1 MVVDLE
7 GRIVRFNDT
16 LVTPTGIADD
26 ERVRGLPFAA
36 VFAAGG
42 AQEQV
47 ARLIAE
53 QAPSRHEHRW
63 IGRNGE
69 KIVVE
74 WSLTPIT
81 DEQGDPRLPITGL
94 DVRCSPRTRAGARTR
109 LSKHGRQGD
118 AVAAVRRARRRHRRQ
133 PHVQAP

>member
-1 MVVDLE
+1 MSVCE
-7 GRIVRFNDT
+7 GYRSPPCSPP
-16 LVTPTGIADD
+16 L
-26 ERVRGLPFAA
+26 
-36 VFAAGG
+36 FAAGG

-53 QAPSRHEHRW
+53 QAPGRHEHRW

-81 DEQGDPRLPITGL
+81 DEQGDSRLPITGL
-94 DVRCSPRTRAGARTR
+94 DVRCSPRTRAG
-109 LSKHGRQGD
+109 
-118 AVAAVRRARRRHRRQ
+118 
-133 PHVQAP
+133 